1 MNRINFDLVE
11 NSTLFLNPIQLREV
25 DMRENN
31 LLEIEN
37 VSILKSKY
45 NPSCIDL
52 SHNSIKEL
60 SGFQQQ
66 QQQLYFNSLRMLNLS
81 FNSISSIQKDLGLYL
96 SELDTLLL
104 DENLLINFKDFMD
117 GLKSLK
123 KLKYLSLLGN
133 EVRNRRDYKEKML
146 EGLQGNLRYL
156 DYEKVKRG

>member
-1 MNRINFDLVE
+1 V
-11 NSTLFLNPIQLREV
+11 
-25 DMRENN
+25 
-31 LLEIEN
+31 EIEN
-37 VSILKSKY
+37 VVILKSKY

-66 QQQLYFNSLRMLNLS
+66 FNSLRMLNLS

-96 SELDTLLL
+96 VELDTLLL
-104 DENLLINFKDFMD
+104 DENHLIHFEDFMD

-146 EGLQGNLRYL
+146 EGLLQQGNLRYL
-156 DYEKVKRG
+156 DYEKVKKS